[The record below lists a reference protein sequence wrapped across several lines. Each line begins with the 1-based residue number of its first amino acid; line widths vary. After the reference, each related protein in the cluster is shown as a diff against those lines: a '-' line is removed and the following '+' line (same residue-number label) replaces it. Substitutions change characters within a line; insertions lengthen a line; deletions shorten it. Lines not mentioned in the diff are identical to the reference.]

1 LLDQSSQ
8 GEGLLK
14 GKLDYY
20 VIVMMIEKI
29 FVEKFMRPF
38 KDHVTG
44 LTDDYASKCLGEA
57 TVE

>member
-20 VIVMMIEKI
+20 VIAMMIEKI

-38 KDHVTG
+38 MDHVTG
-44 LTDDYASKCLGEA
+44 ITDDYASKCLREA
-57 TVE
+57 TMK